1 MVAQNM
7 LDSYARQILYV
18 RIELIRN
25 MNINYSATMAEW
37 SRNIDIRY
45 IDKYLLDMFEGY
57 IVIDM

>member
-25 MNINYSATMAEW
+25 MNINYSATMAE
-37 SRNIDIRY
+37 
-45 IDKYLLDMFEGY
+45 
-57 IVIDM
+57 